1 MARRAGRPVHALPRH
16 LVRRR
21 RGGDGAGPPRADH
34 AGARVP
40 HGAAR
45 RLRREGIRPVTR
57 AVPFPGD
64 PPITPQLVRDHHL
77 TDEEYGRIEA
87 LLGRAPTF
95 AELGVFS
102 ALWSE
107 HCSYKHSRP
116 ILKTFPTAGPQVVQG
131 PGENAGVLRLPDGWA
146 VAFKIESHNHPSAVE
161 PYQGAATGVGGIL
174 RDVFTMGARPVAL
187 LNSLRFGPLE
197 EARNRYLCA
206 GVVRGVGDYG
216 NCVGVPTLGGEVDF
230 GPGYGGNPLVNAMC
244 VGLLREADLITAAAR
259 GVGNVLLVVGS
270 RTGRD
275 GIHGASFASEELT
288 HESERRRPQVQ
299 VGDPFTEKLLLE
311 ASLELIA
318 SGHIVAIQDMGAA
331 GLTSSSAEM
340 AARGG
345 VGVEID
351 LSRVPTREPGMTP
364 YEILL
369 SESQERMLVVAQAD
383 RVTDVQAIAAKW
395 ELTATP
401 IGRVTDDGMYR
412 ATWKEQVVV
421 EIPGQRLIDDC
432 PVYTPEA
439 REDEAI
445 ARLRAERPA
454 PRSPLPAPGEALLQL
469 LDHPPI
475 ASKHWVYEQYDSTV
489 QAGTVIGPG
498 GDAGVIRIRDA
509 DFGLAVTVDCNNR
522 YVLLDPYEGG
532 KAAVAEAA
540 RNIACTGA
548 RPLGITDCLNFG
560 SPERPSV
567 FYQFKESCRGI
578 AEACRALDT
587 PVTGGNVSFY
597 NESPAG
603 AVDPT
608 PVVGMVGLLARADR
622 AVPSHARAA
631 GDVVFALG
639 ETRAELG
646 ASQLWEA
653 LHGFVGGQPPR
664 VDLAAERRLVDYLV
678 AAAERGLLRSAHDCS
693 QGGLGVA
700 LAEVAMGGPYEETG
714 FGLDLDLTA
723 DALRLAAVDL
733 LFSESHGRAVVTCQP
748 ERATAALALAQE
760 LGVPAQRLGAV
771 AERGGAVRLRLRD
784 ATVEHPVDR
793 LRQVYFS
800 SVSRRMGD

>member
-1 MARRAGRPVHALPRH
+1 
-16 LVRRR
+16 
-21 RGGDGAGPPRADH
+21 
-34 AGARVP
+34 
-40 HGAAR
+40 
-45 RLRREGIRPVTR
+45 VT
-57 AVPFPGD
+57 PFPGD
-64 PPITPQLVRDHHL
+64 PAITPELVREHNL
-77 TDEEYGRIEA
+77 TDTEYQRITT
-87 LLGRAPTF
+87 LLGRTPTF

-116 ILKTFPTAGPQVVQG
+116 VLQAFPTTGPQVVQG

-174 RDVFTMGARPVAL
+174 RDVFTMGARPVAV
-187 LNSLRFGPLE
+187 LNSLRFGSLD
-197 EARNRYLCA
+197 EARNRYLFA
-206 GVVRGVGDYG
+206 GVVKGVGDYG
-216 NCVGVPTLGGEVDF
+216 NCVGVPTVGGEVDF
-230 GPGYGGNPLVNAMC
+230 GPSYSGNPLVNAMC
-244 VGLLREADLITAAAR
+244 VGLLKERDLIKAR
-259 GVGNVLLVVGS
+259 AHGIGNVLLVVGS

-311 ASLELIA
+311 ASLALIA

-340 AARGG
+340 AAKGG

-351 LSRVPTREPGMTP
+351 LSLVPTREPGMTP

-369 SESQERMLVVAQAD
+369 SESQERMLVVAKPD
-383 RVTDVQAIAAKW
+383 RIAQVRAIAEQW
-395 ELTATP
+395 DLTATP

-412 ATWKEQVVV
+412 AKWRDQVVV

-454 PRSPLPAPGEALLQL
+454 PRSPLPAPAEVLLQL

-475 ASKHWVYEQYDSTV
+475 ASKQWVYEQYDSTV

-498 GDAGVIRIRDA
+498 GGDAGVIRVRDA
-509 DFGLAVTVDCNNR
+509 EFGLAVTVDCNNR

-540 RNIACTGA
+540 RNVACTGA
-548 RPLGITDCLNFG
+548 RPLGITNCLNFG

-567 FYQFKESCRGI
+567 FHQFKESCRGI
-578 AEACRALDT
+578 ADACRALDT

-608 PVVGMVGLLARADR
+608 PVVGMVGLLPRADR
-622 AVPSHARAA
+622 AVRSHARAT
-631 GDVVFALG
+631 GDVVFVLG

-646 ASQLWEA
+646 GSQLWER

-678 AAAERGLLRSAHDCS
+678 SAAERGLLRSAHDCS

-700 LAEVAMGGPYEETG
+700 LAEVAMGGPYEDTG
-714 FGLDLDLTA
+714 FGLEVDLTA
-723 DALRLAAVDL
+723 YGSQLPAPEL
-733 LFSESHGRAVVTCQP
+733 LFSESHGRAVITCPP
-748 ERATAALALAQE
+748 ERTTAVAALAQE
-760 LGVPAQRLGAV
+760 LGVPAQRVGTV
-771 AERGGAVRLRLRD
+771 AERGDAVRLRLRD
-784 ATVEHPVDR
+784 ATVEHLVDR
-793 LRQVYFS
+793 LREVYFS

>member
-1 MARRAGRPVHALPRH
+1 VT
-16 LVRRR
+16 
-21 RGGDGAGPPRADH
+21 PP
-34 AGARVP
+34 
-40 HGAAR
+40 
-45 RLRREGIRPVTR
+45 T
-57 AVPFPGD
+57 PFPGD
-64 PPITPQLVRDHHL
+64 PPITPELVRDHNL
-77 TDEEYGRIEA
+77 TDEEYQRIEA
-87 LLGRAPTF
+87 MLGRAPSF

-107 HCSYKHSRP
+107 HCSYKHSKP
-116 ILKTFPTAGPQVVQG
+116 VLKTFPTAGPQVVQG
-131 PGENAGVLRLPDGWA
+131 PGENAGVLRLPGGWA

-187 LNSLRFGPLE
+187 LNSLRFGPLD

-230 GPGYGGNPLVNAMC
+230 GPGYSGNPLVNAMC
-244 VGLLREADLITAAAR
+244 VGLLREQDLITAAAH
-259 GVGNVLLVVGS
+259 GVGNALLVLGS

-288 HESERRRPQVQ
+288 QESERRRPQVQ

-351 LSRVPTREPGMTP
+351 LARVPTREPGMTP

-369 SESQERMLVVAQAD
+369 SESQERMLVVAKAERLPQI
-383 RVTDVQAIAAKW
+383 QAIAAKW

-412 ATWKEQVVV
+412 ATWKQRVVV
-421 EIPGQRLIDDC
+421 EIPGQRLIEDC
-432 PVYTPEA
+432 PVYSPAAEEDPEI
-439 REDEAI
+439 R
-445 ARLRAERPA
+445 RRRAQRP
-454 PRSPLPAPGEALLQL
+454 SPESPVPSPAEALLRL
-469 LDHPPI
+469 LDHPAI
-475 ASKHWVYEQYDSTV
+475 ASKRWVYEQYDSTV
-489 QAGTVIGPG
+489 RAGTVIGPG
-498 GDAGVIRIRDA
+498 GDAGVIRVRDA
-509 DFGLAVTVDCNNR
+509 AFGIAVTTDGNAR
-522 YVLLDPYEGG
+522 YVLLDPFEGG

-548 RPLGITDCLNFG
+548 RPLGITNCLNFG
-560 SPERPSV
+560 SPERPAV
-567 FYQFKESCRGI
+567 FYQFREACRGI
-578 AEACRALDT
+578 ADACRALDT

-597 NESPAG
+597 NESPTG

-608 PVVGMVGLLARADR
+608 PVIGMVGLVGRVDR
-622 AVPSHARAA
+622 AVPSHARAR
-631 GDVVFALG
+631 GDVVFLVG
-639 ETRAELG
+639 ETHAELG
-646 ASQLWEA
+646 GSVLWEA
-653 LHGFVGGQPPR
+653 LYGLVAGTPPR
-664 VDLAAERRLVDYLV
+664 VDLAVERRLVDFL
-678 AAAERGLLRSAHDCS
+678 ATGAERALFRSAHDCS

-700 LAEVAMGGPYEETG
+700 LAEVAMGGPYDETG
-714 FGLDLDLTA
+714 FGLEIDLTTYGG
-723 DALRLAAVDL
+723 RLAAVEL
-733 LFSESHGRAVVTCQP
+733 LFSESQGRAVLTSAPDRAAAVT
-748 ERATAALALAQE
+748 ALAAE
-760 LGVPAQRLGAV
+760 LGVAV
-771 AERGGAVRLRLRD
+771 SRVGTVGERGGSVGLRLRD
-784 ATVEHPVDR
+784 AHVAHPVDR
-793 LRQVYFS
+793 LREVYFCAIP
-800 SVSRRMGD
+800 RRMGD

>member
-1 MARRAGRPVHALPRH
+1 M
-16 LVRRR
+16 
-21 RGGDGAGPPRADH
+21 
-34 AGARVP
+34 
-40 HGAAR
+40 
-45 RLRREGIRPVTR
+45 TR

-64 PPITPQLVRDHHL
+64 PPITPELVRDHNL
-77 TDEEYGRIEA
+77 TDQEYGLIEA

-116 ILKTFPTAGPQVVQG
+116 ILQTFPTAGPQVVQG

-187 LNSLRFGPLE
+187 LNSLRFGPLD

-206 GVVRGVGDYG
+206 GAVRGVGDYG

-230 GPGYGGNPLVNAMC
+230 GPGYSGNPLVNAMC
-244 VGLLREADLITAAAR
+244 VGLLREQDLITAAAH
-259 GVGNVLLVVGS
+259 GVGNALLVLGS

-288 HESERRRPQVQ
+288 QESERRRPQVQ

-351 LSRVPTREPGMTP
+351 LARVPTREPGMTP

-369 SESQERMLVVAQAD
+369 SESQERMLVVAKAERLPQI
-383 RVTDVQAIAAKW
+383 QAIAAKW

-412 ATWKEQVVV
+412 ATWKQRVVV
-421 EIPGQRLIDDC
+421 EIPGQRLIEDC
-432 PVYTPEA
+432 PVYSPAAEEDPEI
-439 REDEAI
+439 R
-445 ARLRAERPA
+445 RRRAQRP
-454 PRSPLPAPGEALLQL
+454 SPESPVPSPAEALLRL
-469 LDHPPI
+469 LDHPAI
-475 ASKHWVYEQYDSTV
+475 ASKRWVYEQYDSTV
-489 QAGTVIGPG
+489 RAGTVIGPG
-498 GDAGVIRIRDA
+498 GDAGVIRVRDA
-509 DFGLAVTVDCNNR
+509 AFGIAVTTDGNAR
-522 YVLLDPYEGG
+522 YVLLDPFEGG

-548 RPLGITDCLNFG
+548 RPLGITNCLNFG
-560 SPERPSV
+560 SPERPAV
-567 FYQFKESCRGI
+567 FYQFREACRGI
-578 AEACRALDT
+578 ADACRALDT

-597 NESPAG
+597 NESPTG

-608 PVVGMVGLLARADR
+608 PVIGMVGLVGRVDR
-622 AVPSHARAA
+622 AVPSHARAR
-631 GDVVFALG
+631 GDVVFLVG
-639 ETRAELG
+639 ETHAELG
-646 ASQLWEA
+646 GSVLWEA
-653 LHGFVGGQPPR
+653 LYGLVAGTPPR
-664 VDLAAERRLVDYLV
+664 VDLAVERRLVDFL
-678 AAAERGLLRSAHDCS
+678 ATGAERALFRSAHDCS

-700 LAEVAMGGPYEETG
+700 LAEVAMGGPYDETG
-714 FGLDLDLTA
+714 FGLEIDLTTYGG
-723 DALRLAAVDL
+723 RLAAVEL
-733 LFSESHGRAVVTCQP
+733 LFSESQGRAVLTSAPDRAAAVT
-748 ERATAALALAQE
+748 ALAAE
-760 LGVPAQRLGAV
+760 LGVAV
-771 AERGGAVRLRLRD
+771 SRVGTVGERGGSVGLRLRD
-784 ATVEHPVDR
+784 AHVAHPVDR
-793 LRQVYFS
+793 LREVYFCAIP
-800 SVSRRMGD
+800 RRMGD

>member
-1 MARRAGRPVHALPRH
+1 MTR
-16 LVRRR
+16 
-21 RGGDGAGPPRADH
+21 
-34 AGARVP
+34 GARP
-40 HGAAR
+40 
-45 RLRREGIRPVTR
+45 PT
-57 AVPFPGD
+57 PFPGD
-64 PPITPQLVRDHHL
+64 PPITPQLVREHNL
-77 TDEEYGRIEA
+77 TDEEYGRITA
-87 LLGRAPTF
+87 LLGRTPSF

-116 ILKTFPTAGPQVVQG
+116 VLRTFPTTGAQVVQG

-174 RDVFTMGARPVAL
+174 RDVFTMGARPVAV
-187 LNSLRFGPLE
+187 LNSLRFGPLDA
-197 EARNRYLCA
+197 ARNRYLFA
-206 GVVRGVGDYG
+206 GVVKGVGDYG

-230 GPGYGGNPLVNAMC
+230 GPSYGGNPLVNAMC
-244 VGLLREADLITAAAR
+244 VGLLKETDLITAAAH

-288 HESERRRPQVQ
+288 QQSQQRRPQVQ

-340 AARGG
+340 AAKGG

-351 LSRVPTREPGMTP
+351 LALVPTREPGMTP

-369 SESQERMLVVAQAD
+369 SESQERMLVVAKAD
-383 RVTDVQAIAAKW
+383 RVAAIQAIAAKW
-395 ELTATP
+395 DLDATP

-412 ATWKEQVVV
+412 AKWKDQVVV
-421 EIPGQRLIDDC
+421 EIPGRRLIDDC

-445 ARLRAERPA
+445 VRLRAATPPA
-454 PRSPLPAPGEALLQL
+454 SRLPPPDEVLLKL

-475 ASKHWVYEQYDSTV
+475 ASKRWVYEQYDSTV

-498 GDAGVIRIRDA
+498 GDAGVIRVRDA
-509 DFGLAVTVDCNNR
+509 AFGIAVTVDCNSR

-548 RPLGITDCLNFG
+548 QPLGVTDCLNFG
-560 SPERPSV
+560 SPERPAA
-567 FYQFKESCRGI
+567 FYQFTESCRGI

-597 NESPAG
+597 NENPKG

-608 PVVGMVGLLARADR
+608 PVVGMVGLLPQVDR
-622 AVPSHARAA
+622 AVPSHAQAV
-631 GDVVFALG
+631 GDVVFVLG

-646 ASQLWEA
+646 GSQLWEA
-653 LHGFVGGQPPR
+653 VHGFVGGAPPR
-664 VDLAAERRLVDYLV
+664 VDLAVERRLVDYLV
-678 AAAERGLLRSAHDCS
+678 AAAARGLVCSAHDCS

-700 LAEVAMGGPYEETG
+700 LAEVAMGGPYDETG
-714 FGLDLDLTA
+714 FGLDIDLTTYG
-723 DALRLAAVDL
+723 LRLAPIDL
-733 LFSESHGRAVVTCQP
+733 LFSESHGRAVVTCRP
-748 ERATAALALAQE
+748 EGVTAVGALAHE
-760 LGVPAQRLGAV
+760 HGVPARRIGTVGA
-771 AERGGAVRLRLRD
+771 RGGVVRLRLRD
-784 ATVEHPVDR
+784 ATVEQPVDR
-793 LRQVYFS
+793 LRHVYFGAIP
-800 SVSRRMGD
+800 RRMGD